1 MPRKTRRVSK
11 KRKYKKRINVTRK
24 YKFLRGGL
32 GKNDYKR
39 IGIRDKYR
47 FGSGKLPQEEMV
59 NEFEKYVFGS
69 EIHAQKWKEILD
81 LCRDRE
87 IPFYILTSGNRLG
100 VIRTLQLL
108 ELDDYVTEVLCNN
121 DDKLSNPPHVKPVDE
136 DEDAQRHESFRK
148 MNKYQIIQQILGD
161 TCKQGEK
168 GIFIDNDER
177 NQVDRELCSNVEF
190 IHATGNNISKD
201 SNKTIFMGYVTT
213 IPQHNPLYSFF
224 TTQLRQKMYGKLYT
238 NLVDISLLETIIEHL
253 KGGLIKIL
261 FADFDGTMSPW
272 GGALP
277 FQSNTFCFSFN
288 REFNV
293 SVTRTL

>member
-32 GKNDYKR
+32 GENDYKR
-39 IGIRDKYR
+39 IGIRDKYH
-47 FGSGKLPQEEMV
+47 FGSGKLSQEEMV

-69 EIHAQKWKEILD
+69 EKHAQKWKEILQ
-81 LCRDRE
+81 LCSGKE

-108 ELDDYVTEVLCNN
+108 ELDDYVREVLCNN
-121 DDKLSNPPHVKPVDE
+121 KDKLSNPPHVNKE
-136 DEDAQRHESFRK
+136 DEDSQRHESFRD
-148 MNKYQIIQQILGD
+148 MSKYQIIEQILGD
-161 TCKQGEK
+161 TCKPGET

-177 NQVDRELCSNVEF
+177 NKVDHESCSNVEF
-190 IHATGNNISKD
+190 IHATGTQISKD
-201 SNKTIFMGYVTT
+201 SNKTIFMDYLKNIRENHMLYVVLTT
-213 IPQHNPLYSFF
+213 E
-224 TTQLRQKMYGKLYT
+224 LRQCMYGISCT
-238 NLVDISLLETIIEHL
+238 NLVDISVLDTIIQRLENDE
-253 KGGLIKIL
+253 ITIL

-277 FQSNTFCFSFN
+277 FQLKLFCSQFNQQFS
-288 REFNV
+288 V
-293 SVTRTL
+293 SLTRTL